1 MPYTYPPSIAQLV
14 ERWTVDEQQ
23 QLSIGRWFKSGSK
36 EIFGGEFVGV
46 VCIARFLQRIGD
58 ILSVTAKQ
66 MRKTIEKQI
75 KLRIIKQ
82 KSNKTKKVIKQ
93 KK

>member
-1 MPYTYPPSIAQLV
+1 
-14 ERWTVDEQQ
+14 
-23 QLSIGRWFKSGSK
+23 
-36 EIFGGEFVGV
+36 VGV